1 MKHRYGHGH
10 QTRHGHGDTA
20 NNLRKSH
27 NSV

>member
-1 MKHRYGHGH
+1 MKHGHW
-10 QTRHGHGDTA
+10 TRHELANTA